1 MTAATLPIALL
12 NPHDDKELQSQRE
25 IPAPPGQLERS
36 KGGLRLL
43 VVDDEAAVCRALKRN
58 LGRWYDV
65 VALERARDALEL
77 ITGGQRFDA
86 ILCDL
91 VMPEMTGPQFY
102 EALSQRVPD
111 QAQRVTFMTGGA
123 FTSDSRAF
131 LAATR
136 HLCVDKP
143 LDLKRL
149 LPLLEAG
156 PRL

>member
-1 MTAATLPIALL
+1 MGPV
-12 NPHDDKELQSQRE
+12 
-25 IPAPPGQLERS
+25 ERS
-36 KGGLRLL
+36 REDLRVL

-58 LGRWYDV
+58 LGRWYEV
-65 VALERARDALEL
+65 VALDRARDALEL

-102 EALSQRVPD
+102 KALSQMAPE
-111 QAQRVTFMTGGA
+111 QARRVTFMTGGA
-123 FTSDSRAF
+123 FTADSQEF

-136 HLCVDKP
+136 HICVDKP
-143 LDLKRL
+143 LDMKRL

-156 PRL
+156 LRQEFAVE